1 MFYIEVDL
9 CIFHSCKKIWEINFS
24 CHSSVEKKLFSQSPS
39 SNATERTNIDMKT
52 WQLPLKDETIS
63 IEIAHKQAEEKR
75 DTMGH
80 IRNAKR
86 VFPQVTQNAYPLL
99 PMNSGWICLILVRLC
114 LSFLDSLPKW
124 FAKKS
129 YIILKFNS

>member
-1 MFYIEVDL
+1 
-9 CIFHSCKKIWEINFS
+9 
-24 CHSSVEKKLFSQSPS
+24 
-39 SNATERTNIDMKT
+39 MKT

-99 PMNSGWICLILVRLC
+99 PMNSG
-114 LSFLDSLPKW
+114 
-124 FAKKS
+124 
-129 YIILKFNS
+129 